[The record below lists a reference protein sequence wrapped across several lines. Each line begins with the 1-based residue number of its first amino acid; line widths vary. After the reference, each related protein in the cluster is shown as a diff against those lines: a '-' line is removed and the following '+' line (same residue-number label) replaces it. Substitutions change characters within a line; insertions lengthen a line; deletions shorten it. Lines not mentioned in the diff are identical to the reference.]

1 MASCT
6 FSDYI
11 SKLYEHDELVRNYWH
26 YVQNFFP
33 GYYMLSGSMAEGACI
48 CRLVGPSKRLE
59 VDKMVPFNATEGDIT
74 LMPTEHVG
82 FYNVSYNDKLLLNF
96 AQQNIEFPSM
106 VYECFSKGSSPSI
119 ASIVKAEIHNKYIT
133 QYREAAKE
141 FGLIPK
147 LNSDEVFSLISSYT
161 SPDMDDVSCIH
172 LKEWPHLAFSS
183 FKGRRRYWPE
193 KEVLTKIKSLGCH
206 LVPKYFN
213 SIYDWRI
220 SFSQAEIILSKE
232 QNSFQRKCYLLA
244 KLIFYAGIKQF
255 KDKKSG
261 KKMSSYLLKTV
272 MLFMLEETRPEKWE
286 LFEDG
291 NCFLD
296 VVCELFKRLSH
307 AFKTQ
312 KLLCFF
318 LQEMNLLEGYSDQF
332 LIEMENQMDKIS
344 KLWIDGKN
352 TAQNLESI
360 EDLYFKVVP
369 KDPSDYEVIKKMH
382 SSEFSNVLRGS
393 LLKNFVIGCVR
404 VMTLLFIYT
413 LYVIFHFIKDSIKCN
428 LNDSVRRIKN
438 GIGLPTMIRM
448 TESSLPILLQLYCAY
463 KIFWIRPIMVT
474 LSLIPLLYLGCK
486 NMFFERPVC
495 FNLYRK
501 RFLSYLKNNT
511 RPSIFP
517 IYTDQNLIFS
527 SFCILPSMKDILVYN
542 IKSIMPG
549 LKRVILLVLHV
560 SFGILSLFMLA
571 QMVYYYFSEESN
583 NNSWT
588 IYGSMLL
595 SCAYRFVPTE

>member
-1 MASCT
+1 MANYT
-6 FSDYI
+6 FSDYV

-26 YVQNFFP
+26 YVQNLFP

-59 VDKMVPFNATEGDIT
+59 VDKMIPFNATEGNIT

-82 FYNVSYNDKLLLNF
+82 FYHVSYNDKLLLNF
-96 AQQNIEFPSM
+96 AQHQTEFPSM

-119 ASIVKAEIHNKYIT
+119 ASIVKAEIHNKYIK

-141 FGLIPK
+141 FELTLK

-172 LKEWPHLAFSS
+172 LKEWPNLAFSS
-183 FKGRRRYWPE
+183 FKIRKRYWPE
-193 KEVLTKIKSLGCH
+193 KEVLTKIESGGCH
-206 LVPKYFN
+206 LVPKYFD
-213 SIYDWRI
+213 SVYDWRI

-244 KLIFYAGIKQF
+244 KLIFYADIKQF
-255 KDKKSG
+255 QDKKSG

-272 MLFMLEETRPEKWE
+272 MLFMLEETRPEKWKT
-286 LFEDG
+286 FEDRD
-291 NCFLD
+291 CFLD

-312 KLLCFF
+312 KLPCFF
-318 LQEMNLLEGYSDQF
+318 LLEMNLLEGYTNQF
-332 LIEMENQMDKIS
+332 LIEMKDQMDKIS
-344 KLWIDGKN
+344 NLWIDGKN
-352 TAQNLESI
+352 TARNIESI

-369 KDPSDYEVIKKMH
+369 KDPSDYEVIKKIH
-382 SSEFSNVLRGS
+382 SSQFKNVSRES
-393 LLKNFVIGCVR
+393 MLKNFVTGFVR
-404 VMTLLFIYT
+404 VMTLLSIYAM
-413 LYVIFHFIKDSIKCN
+413 YVTFYFIKDSIKCN
-428 LNDSVRRIKN
+428 LNDCVRRIKS
-438 GIGLPTMIRM
+438 GVGLRTMIRM
-448 TESSLPILLQLYCAY
+448 TESSFAILLQIYCAY
-463 KIFWIRPIMVT
+463 KIFWIRPVMVT
-474 LSLIPLLYLGCK
+474 LSLIPLLHLGCK
-486 NMFFERPVC
+486 NIIFERPVC

-501 RFLSYLKNNT
+501 QFLCYLKNNT
-511 RPSIFP
+511 WPSIFP
-517 IYTDQNLIFS
+517 IYTDQNLILS
-527 SFCILPSMKDILVYN
+527 SFYILTSIKDILVYN
-542 IKSIMPG
+542 MRRIMPG
-549 LKRVILLVLHV
+549 LRRVILLVAHV
-560 SFGILSLFMLA
+560 SFGILSLFMLTLI
-571 QMVYYYFSEESN
+571 VYYNFSKESS

>member
-172 LKEWPHLAFSS
+172 LKEWSHLAFSS
-183 FKGRRRYWPE
+183 FKRRRRYWPE

-261 KKMSSYLLKTV
+261 KKCLHIFLK
-272 MLFMLEETRPEKWE
+272 L
-286 LFEDG
+286 
-291 NCFLD
+291 
-296 VVCELFKRLSH
+296 
-307 AFKTQ
+307 
-312 KLLCFF
+312 
-318 LQEMNLLEGYSDQF
+318 
-332 LIEMENQMDKIS
+332 
-344 KLWIDGKN
+344 
-352 TAQNLESI
+352 
-360 EDLYFKVVP
+360 
-369 KDPSDYEVIKKMH
+369 
-382 SSEFSNVLRGS
+382 
-393 LLKNFVIGCVR
+393 
-404 VMTLLFIYT
+404 
-413 LYVIFHFIKDSIKCN
+413 
-428 LNDSVRRIKN
+428 
-438 GIGLPTMIRM
+438 
-448 TESSLPILLQLYCAY
+448 
-463 KIFWIRPIMVT
+463 
-474 LSLIPLLYLGCK
+474 
-486 NMFFERPVC
+486 
-495 FNLYRK
+495 
-501 RFLSYLKNNT
+501 
-511 RPSIFP
+511 
-517 IYTDQNLIFS
+517 
-527 SFCILPSMKDILVYN
+527 
-542 IKSIMPG
+542 
-549 LKRVILLVLHV
+549 
-560 SFGILSLFMLA
+560 
-571 QMVYYYFSEESN
+571 
-583 NNSWT
+583 
-588 IYGSMLL
+588 
-595 SCAYRFVPTE
+595 